1 MTSFSKY
8 NILKAVVMKGDEK
21 LSLIGQI
28 NDMLRMPDVAR
39 FLGFEPDKKGFIKSP
54 FHPEKTASC
63 KLYDGLGKG
72 FYDFSSGTSGD
83 CIRFTAITQN
93 IDNWQAA
100 KLMVEAFNLPV
111 DMKNTNLTR
120 QKVQQLKQQREADQK
135 RKAVDQKKW
144 VAEMD
149 SLKTVIAT
157 CEDVLTNPH
166 IEPMSDLWCS
176 AVEQRNKSIIRANE
190 MVGVETTP
198 EDLKLPRRERQ
209 VG

>member
-1 MTSFSKY
+1 MIFRQ
-8 NILKAVVMKGDEK
+8 V
-21 LSLIGQI
+21 
-28 NDMLRMPDVAR
+28 
-39 FLGFEPDKKGFIKSP
+39 
-54 FHPEKTASC
+54 HP
-63 KLYDGLGKG
+63 
-72 FYDFSSGTSGD
+72 GD
-83 CIRFTAITQN
+83 CIKFVALTQN
-93 IDNWQAA
+93 LDNWQAA
-100 KLMVEAFNLPV
+100 KMMVEAFNLPV
-111 DMKNTNLTR
+111 DMKNTHLTKK
-120 QKVQQLKQQREADQK
+120 KVHELKQQREADQK

-198 EDLKLPRRERQ
+198 GRSETSEKRKAGGLMRDSHNRKRNN
-209 VG
+209 

>member
-1 MTSFSKY
+1 M
-8 NILKAVVMKGDEK
+8 
-21 LSLIGQI
+21 SLIKEV

-39 FLGFEPDKKGFIKSP
+39 FLGYEPNRSGFIKSP
-54 FHPEKTASC
+54 FSQEKTASC

-72 FYDFSSGTSGD
+72 FYDFSTGTSGD
-83 CIRFTAITQN
+83 CIKFVAITQN
-93 IDNWQAA
+93 IDNWKSA
-100 KLMVEAFNLPV
+100 KMMAETFNLPV
-111 DMKNTNLTR
+111 DMKNTHLTKR
-120 QKVQQLKQQREADQK
+120 KVQEIKQKREADQK

-157 CEDVLTNPH
+157 CEDILTNPH

-176 AVEQRNKSIIRANE
+176 AVEQRNKAIVRANE
-190 MVGVETTP
+190 MVGVETMP
-198 EDLKLPRRERQ
+198 EDLRLPRREEGQ

>member
-1 MTSFSKY
+1 
-8 NILKAVVMKGDEK
+8 MKGDEN
-21 LSLIGQI
+21 LSLIKDV
-28 NDMLRMPDVAR
+28 NDMLRMPEVAR
-39 FLGFEPDKKGFIKSP
+39 FLRFEPNRAGFIKSP
-54 FHPEKTASC
+54 FKSEKTASC

-72 FYDFSSGTSGD
+72 FCDFSTGISGD
-83 CIRFTAITQN
+83 CIKFVSMTQGV
-93 IDNWQAA
+93 DNWTAA
-100 KLMVEAFNLPV
+100 KMMVEAFNLPV
-111 DMKNTNLTR
+111 DMKNTHLTR
-120 QKVQQLKQQREADQK
+120 QKVQQLQQQREADQK

-198 EDLKLPRRERQ
+198 EDLKLPKRERK
-209 VG
+209 VS

>member
-1 MTSFSKY
+1 
-8 NILKAVVMKGDEK
+8 MKGDEN
-21 LSLIGQI
+21 LSLIKDV
-28 NDMLRMPDVAR
+28 NDMLRMPEVAR
-39 FLGFEPDKKGFIKSP
+39 FLRFEPNRAGFIKSP
-54 FHPEKTASC
+54 FKSEKTASC

-72 FYDFSSGTSGD
+72 FCDFSTGISGD
-83 CIRFTAITQN
+83 CIKFVSMTQGV
-93 IDNWQAA
+93 DNWTAA
-100 KLMVEAFNLPV
+100 KMMVEAFNLPV

-198 EDLKLPRRERQ
+198 EDLKLPKRERK
-209 VG
+209 VS